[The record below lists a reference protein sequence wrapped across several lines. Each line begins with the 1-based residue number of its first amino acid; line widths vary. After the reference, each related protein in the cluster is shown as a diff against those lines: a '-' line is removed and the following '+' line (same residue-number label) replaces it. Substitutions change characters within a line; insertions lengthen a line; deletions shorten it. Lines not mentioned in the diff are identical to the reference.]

1 MNRQDRREES
11 ESSAEPNT
19 YSFKC
24 PNCGRDLE
32 SGASPFGDGG
42 DFFWCECGVE
52 GYGYYDPQDGHWELS
67 FTIPMELQEA
77 SEEGPEREGMATGNS
92 MTV

>member
-1 MNRQDRREES
+1 MLGSISGMNRQDRREES
-11 ESSAEPNT
+11 EPSTEPNT

-32 SGASPFGDGG
+32 SSASPFGDGG

-67 FTIPMELQEA
+67 FTIYGETRA
-77 SEEGPEREGMATGNS
+77 EGEPERLKVEG
-92 MTV
+92 V

>member
-1 MNRQDRREES
+1 MKYQDHREGS
-11 ESSAEPNT
+11 ESSAESNT

-32 SGASPFGDGG
+32 SSASPFGDGG
-42 DFFWCECGVE
+42 DFFWCECNVE

-67 FTIPMELQEA
+67 FTIYGGTHA
-77 SEEGPEREGMATGNS
+77 EGEPEQQKVKE
-92 MTV
+92 V